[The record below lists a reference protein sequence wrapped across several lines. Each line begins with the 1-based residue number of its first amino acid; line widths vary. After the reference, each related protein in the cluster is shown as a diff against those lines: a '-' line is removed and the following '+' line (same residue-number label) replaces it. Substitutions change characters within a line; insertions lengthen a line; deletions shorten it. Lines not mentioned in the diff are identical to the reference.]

1 MSPVRLVPLKV
12 ASIPEVVGECEC
24 ELVTAGGHVLRVRGA
39 TVEHLATVLSALAL
53 RLLVNAVALGA
64 GQPLFKRLKQ
74 RLSLN
79 LEDVRTFRSGV
90 VALTYTPRRAGN
102 TSTAGA

>member
-1 MSPVRLVPLKV
+1 MSPVRLVPLEV

-53 RLLVNAVALGA
+53 
-64 GQPLFKRLKQ
+64 
-74 RLSLN
+74 S
-79 LEDVRTFRSGV
+79 
-90 VALTYTPRRAGN
+90 RRRR
-102 TSTAGA
+102 